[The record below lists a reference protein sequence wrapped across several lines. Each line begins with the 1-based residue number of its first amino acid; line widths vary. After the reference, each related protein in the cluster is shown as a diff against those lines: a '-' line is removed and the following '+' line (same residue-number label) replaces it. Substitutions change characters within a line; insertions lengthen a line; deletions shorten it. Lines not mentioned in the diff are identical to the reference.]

1 MEKLTG
7 SKLGKEYDKPE
18 YCHPFYLTYMQSTS
32 CEMPDWMTAWLERTQ
47 AEVLQSSWAG
57 LKLARKNINNLG
69 YVDDATLM
77 EEGGEELKSFL
88 MKVKEEREKA
98 GLKLNILKTKIMTS
112 GPQNVKMWKQWQIL
126 FFGPPNHCKLQPCN

>member
-1 MEKLTG
+1 MWNARLDD
-7 SKLGKEYDKPE
+7 S
-18 YCHPFYLTYMQSTS
+18 
-32 CEMPDWMTAWLERTQ
+32 AWLERTQ

-69 YVDDATLM
+69 YVDDTTLM
-77 EEGGEELKSFL
+77 EEGEEELKSFL

-98 GLKLNILKTKIMTS
+98 GLKLNILKTKIMTL

-126 FFGPPNHCKLQPCN
+126 FFGPQNHCKLQPCN